1 MAKNKERIFD
11 SGINYLKQLVNKS
24 TFRNAV
30 IFSGGII
37 LFTAGVLVYG
47 IILNLREI
55 PLSEAMAQKGIKKI
69 KDPIIIINRKT
80 YTLSLYDDTMLVK
93 TYRAS
98 FGRNLSSPKMESDDQ
113 ATPVG
118 DYKICEIDTTS
129 KYHKFFRLNYPN
141 LNDDEEALRK
151 GLVSQ
156 ELFDKLK
163 FEFYY
168 KGCIDSTSKLGGNI
182 GIEGIGEYN
191 YIFKNLPFVYNWT
204 DGSIAVSNEAIDEL
218 YSVVK
223 KGTEVVIK

>member
-1 MAKNKERIFD
+1 MDKNKERILD

-47 IILNLREI
+47 IILNLREVT
-55 PLSEAMAQKGIKKI
+55 LAEAMAKKGITKI
-69 KDPIIIINRKT
+69 KNPVIIINRKSFN
-80 YTLSLYDDTMLVK
+80 LSLYDDTILVK

-98 FGRNLSSPKMESDDQ
+98 FGRNISSPKMEKGDN

-118 DYKICEIDTTS
+118 NYTICEIDTVS

-141 LNDDEEALRK
+141 LNDAEEAFRK
-151 GLVSQ
+151 GWINQ
-156 ELFDKLK
+156 QLFDKLK
-163 FEFYY
+163 FEFFY
-168 KGCIDSTSKLGGNI
+168 KGCVDSTSRLGGSV

-204 DGSIAVSNEAIDEL
+204 DGSVAVSNEAIDEL

-223 KGTEVVIK
+223 KGTKVVIK